1 MFKKDSYPATQTG
14 EIKRTFM
21 FTDPY
26 PTTKIMLDQLKGTP
40 TVAVKVELLGA
51 EFLSNFDDPFGPGF
65 QTESKKLMCFTIFF
79 LGSQDL
85 GSDTTDSSTVTLA
98 SSICPGGYIHA
109 ALSFKSRDATA
120 EASSNLGKTRCQL

>member
-26 PTTKIMLDQLKGTP
+26 PTTRIMLDQLVGAP

-51 EFLSNFDDPFGPGF
+51 ESLSNFDDPFGPGF
-65 QTESKKLMCFTIFF
+65 QTESKKSTCWVFTVF
-79 LGSQDL
+79 LL
-85 GSDTTDSSTVTLA
+85 L
-98 SSICPGGYIHA
+98 PR
-109 ALSFKSRDATA
+109 KSRPGIRY
-120 EASSNLGKTRCQL
+120 NRQLHSHPRRIHLSWWLH